1 VEISKE
7 LGAEKE
13 IKNGDRVVVV
23 SARGQVR
30 AVAMVTDR
38 FKPFKIGGTIVHEV
52 GLPWCFGYMGLAK
65 GDSANVLVPNIGD
78 ANTMIPES
86 KAFLVDV
93 RKEV

>member
-1 VEISKE
+1 
-7 LGAEKE
+7 
-13 IKNGDRVVVV
+13 
-23 SARGQVR
+23 
-30 AVAMVTDR
+30 
-38 FKPFKIGGTIVHEV
+38 
-52 GLPWCFGYMGLAK
+52 MGLAK